1 MVVYAEMHQGPD
13 DECVISNHVLGLRR
27 DVLSRGLRRDR
38 PLPVVRC
45 ERRTERERESLAIG
59 MVRN

>member
-1 MVVYAEMHQGPD
+1 MSRLES
-13 DECVISNHVLGLRR
+13 IGLRR
-27 DVLSRGLRRDR
+27 DVLSRGLRRGDR

-45 ERRTERERESLAIG
+45 ERRTDRERESLAIG